1 MRISNYS
8 ISQPLQNDIPA
19 KTQVFPDVKCSEFIS
34 VLIYPG
40 GFHAQSC
47 RYFSY
52 GQEFRRSSIPPMAYF
67 PLSIS
72 QLFCAMPAPMRR
84 PPLVASTASLEAA
97 IDRIHDKGKH
107 ELCCCL

>member
-8 ISQPLQNDIPA
+8 ISEPLQNDIPA
-19 KTQVFPDVKCSEFIS
+19 KTQVFPDVKCSEFIG

-52 GQEFRRSSIPPMAYF
+52 GQEFRRSFDSAHGL
-67 PLSIS
+67 LSALHLAIV
-72 QLFCAMPAPMRR
+72 LAMPAPMRR